1 MRLSFDE
8 LMHLASHDPEKLE
21 SLRKTWISNTING
34 APKHNQR
41 RLRGLQFQI
50 DMAREI
56 AQNPISSCL
65 RISSMMHGELS
76 KLRQALN
83 KDENESLEQEKID
96 TAAVLPFPLGLAD

>member
-1 MRLSFDE
+1 MLLSFDE

-21 SLRKTWISNTING
+21 SLRKTWISNAINS

-50 DMAREI
+50 DAAREL
-56 AQNPISSCL
+56 AHNPISSCL
-65 RISSMMHGELS
+65 RISSMMHDEFS

-83 KDENESLEQEKID
+83 QDESENITQEKKA
-96 TAAVLPFPLGLAD
+96 TAAVIPFPLEFAE

>member
-1 MRLSFDE
+1 MLLNFDE

-21 SLRKTWISNTING
+21 SLRKTWISNTINS

-50 DMAREI
+50 DAARELSH
-56 AQNPISSCL
+56 NPISSCL
-65 RISSMMHGELS
+65 RISSMMHEQFS

-83 KDENESLEQEKID
+83 QDDDQNITQDKIE